1 MSQINLLKQK
11 TNSSNW
17 SQTGMKALVRVM
29 AAGLLCLILY
39 YGWLNYNS
47 SKLTKDILTTQ
58 QKLKQEADDA
68 LTISQRDE
76 VLTRQ
81 LQLKTL
87 QGAIGSHVYWS
98 QLLPE
103 LARVTLK
110 TASYTSLKV
119 GDDSTLMLNASVP
132 SLSDLDKYLQV
143 FDRPEFNKY
152 FSNVRIGG
160 YSKAQGA
167 EGGSGR
173 LTFEVV
179 MNFDSSV
186 LEYKA
191 NNQ

>member
-1 MSQINLLKQK
+1 
-11 TNSSNW
+11 
-17 SQTGMKALVRVM
+17 MKAVVRVL
-29 AAGLLCLILY
+29 AVGLFALIIY
-39 YGWLNYNS
+39 YGWLNYSS
-47 SKLTKDILTTQ
+47 SKLTKEILTTQ
-58 QKLKQEADDA
+58 QKLKQEANDA
-68 LTISQRDE
+68 LAISQRDE

-87 QGAIGSHVYWS
+87 QGAIGQHVYWS

-119 GDDSTLMLNASVP
+119 GDDSTLSLNASVP
-132 SLSDLDKYLQV
+132 TLGDLDKYLQV

-160 YSKAQGA
+160 YSKAQGI
-167 EGGSGR
+167 EGGPGR
-173 LTFEVV
+173 LTFDVV
-179 MNFDSSV
+179 MNFDPSV
-186 LEYKA
+186 LSYKA